1 MSTDPFSSK
10 NLTVLTP
17 NQPVL
22 EKFLA
27 THRRTLPAS
36 PVWPRAA
43 VMYAGPDQSLPW
55 YRRLP
60 ESPEVP
66 SVHGIALKSLSP
78 AIVYGSFR
86 LRVVTNREIVR
97 QEQNKFAFLKI
108 NAIVPITLVL
118 AHSDGAFQVGLRIP
132 SFSEINSSSAEQ
144 TANGFF
150 AVDLNQMEGI
160 PRLPQICLP
169 TRSQVM
175 PLPGLFKWS
184 CTSYP

>member
-1 MSTDPFSSK
+1 MSVAATLDPMY
-10 NLTVLTP
+10 
-17 NQPVL
+17 
-22 EKFLA
+22 
-27 THRRTLPAS
+27 
-36 PVWPRAA
+36 WAA
-43 VMYAGPDQSLPW
+43 VMSAGPDQSLPW
-55 YRRLP
+55 YGRLP

-86 LRVVTNREIVR
+86 LRVTNREIVR

-108 NAIVPITLVL
+108 NAIVPITPVL
-118 AHSDGAFQVGLRIP
+118 AHSDGAFQVSLRIP

-160 PRLPQICLP
+160 PRLPQICFTYAISGDAFNGP
-169 TRSQVM
+169 VQVVM
-175 PLPGLFKWS
+175 H
-184 CTSYP
+184 